1 MPKIAPMLWFNDNA
15 DEAAAFYASV
25 FKDAEIFGGLPSDGG
40 KSLTV
45 SLRLF
50 DQHVTLLNGGP
61 EFPPSESFSFVIDCA
76 DQVEVDYYWNALIA
90 DGGEE
95 SQCGWL
101 KDRFGISWQVT
112 PRRLMELVQDPDPAR
127 AQAATQAMLTMRKII
142 VADLEAAV
150 DAA

>member
-1 MPKIAPMLWFNDNA
+1 MPKISPMLWFNDNA

-25 FKDAEIFGGLPSDGG
+25 FKDSEIFSGLAGEGG

-50 DQHVTLLNGGP
+50 DQHLTLLNGGP
-61 EFPPSESFSFVIDCA
+61 EFPPSESFSLVIDCV
-76 DQVEVDYYWNALIA
+76 DQVEVDYYWDALIA
-90 DGGEE
+90 GGGEE

-112 PRRLMELVQDPDPAR
+112 PRRLLELVSDPDPAR
-127 AQAATQAMLTMRKII
+127 AQAATQAMLKMQKIVI
-142 VADLEAAV
+142 ADLEAAV
-150 DAA
+150 AAV